1 MSLMGKV
8 FLVKDALDADTF
20 DVVSGEKKEI
30 LGYECKKAVSKDKKK
45 TVWFTDYIPVADGPM
60 VGQGIT
66 GLVLEATDNSNI
78 YMATKISETVS
89 GTFTEPTDGQVMS
102 TKEFEN
108 FMKKTTEMLKMGSG
122 L

>member
-1 MSLMGKV
+1 
-8 FLVKDALDADTF
+8 
-20 DVVSGEKKEI
+20 
-30 LGYECKKAVSKDKKK
+30 
-45 TVWFTDYIPVADGPM
+45 M

-78 YMATKISETVS
+78 YVATKISETVS
-89 GTFTEPTDGQVMS
+89 GTFTEPTDGKVMS
-102 TKEFEN
+102 TKEFED